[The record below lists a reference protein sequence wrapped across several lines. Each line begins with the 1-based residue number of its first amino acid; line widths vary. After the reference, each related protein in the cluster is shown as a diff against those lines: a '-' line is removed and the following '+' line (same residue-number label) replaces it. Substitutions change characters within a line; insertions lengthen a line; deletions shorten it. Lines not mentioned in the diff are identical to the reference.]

1 VFLSP
6 RWHSDIIYTPP
17 LVISSS
23 WRAVVPS
30 ELMWPSGV
38 FCARS
43 ETVELFARLL
53 RDTGHKSTRFGH
65 SLKKFFSESTSAYSA
80 LGALA
85 IMRYTNLRFT
95 YLFIY
100 SCVSE
105 ASRPRWGEWG
115 AWSTCSS
122 SCGDGVQTRRRQ
134 CVNPSTGNTVGSQ
147 LCYGR
152 DQEQK
157 YCMGVSCPGQ
167 SIV

>member
-1 VFLSP
+1 MAQ
-6 RWHSDIIYTPP
+6 RRHQIYT
-17 LVISSS
+17 LRRCTSA
-23 WRAVVPS
+23 RRGVPS
-30 ELMWPSGV
+30 YRLNSCGLQAFSVLGPRLWNSLP
-38 FCARS
+38 
-43 ETVELFARLL
+43 RLL
-53 RDTGHKSTRFGH
+53 RDTGHNTTRFGH
-65 SLKKFFSESTSAYSA
+65 SLKTFFSESTSAYSA

-115 AWSTCSS
+115 AWSMCSS

-157 YCMGVSCPGQ
+157 YCKGVSCPGQ
-167 SIV
+167 SIIV